1 MSVSGVAVTVVF
13 DRLVP
18 VAEIDRRV
26 FGSFAE
32 HMGRSIYQGIYEP
45 GSPYAD
51 QQGLRTDVLD
61 LVRELGVTVVRYPG
75 GNFLSGYD
83 WKDGIGPREARRARL
98 DLAWHSLE
106 TNKFG
111 VDEFMAWCA
120 TAGVEPMMAANL
132 GTGTLSSAIELLEYC
147 TVDAASAYATLRA
160 VNGHPEP
167 YRVRTWCLG
176 NEMDGPWQ
184 IGHQSADEYGRKAAE
199 VARAMRMIDPALEL
213 VACGS
218 SNRTMPT
225 FGAWE
230 QTVLEH
236 TYDQVDFISLHQY
249 YDPGGH
255 PSAGSAGGSTDDV
268 ADDVT
273 DDVTDFLGSGAH
285 LEAFITEVTAV
296 ADAVKARRRSTKTLN
311 LSLDEWNVWRQR
323 DHDARLTPT
332 TWDEAPRLIED
343 TYTVADA
350 VVVGDLLISI
360 LRHAD
365 RVRMAC
371 LAQLVN
377 VIAPIRAE
385 PDGPAWRQTIFHP
398 FALTARHALGA
409 ALLTTVHAPDLATG
423 RHGDVPQVSAVATFD
438 EPSGLG
444 AVFLVNRGIDEP
456 ARVNLN
462 VRGFAADTRVLEH
475 LAVFDHDLDAVNV
488 QHDPDRVVP
497 RALNEAATGSS
508 DLLQVTLPPVSWNLV
523 RFGTHRPKQA
533 AGRGDGDATH

>member
-1 MSVSGVAVTVVF
+1 MSVRVVF
-13 DRLVP
+13 DRDVP
-18 VAEIDRRV
+18 VADIDRRV

-51 QQGLRTDVLD
+51 DQGLRTDVAD
-61 LVRELGVTVVRYPG
+61 LVRELGVTTVRYPG

-83 WKDGIGPREARRARL
+83 WKDGIGPQEARPARL

-106 TNKFG
+106 TNRFG

-120 TAGVEPMMAANL
+120 RVGVEPMMATNL
-132 GTGTLSSAIELLEYC
+132 GTGTLTGAIELLEYC
-147 TVDAASAYATLRA
+147 TVEAASRYATLRA
-160 VNGHPEP
+160 AHGHPEP

-199 VARAMRMIDPALEL
+199 VARAMRMIDPELEL

-218 SNRTMPT
+218 SNRTMAT

-230 QTVLEH
+230 DTVLEH

-249 YDPGGH
+249 YDP
-255 PSAGSAGGSTDDV
+255 DDEL
-268 ADDVT
+268 AS
-273 DDVTDFLGSGAH
+273 FLGSGAH
-285 LEAFITEVTAV
+285 LEAFITEVIAV
-296 ADAVKARRRSTKTLN
+296 ADAVKARRGSPKTIH
-311 LSLDEWNVWRQR
+311 LSLDEWNVWRQSEHAAL
-323 DHDARLTPT
+323 DTPVG
-332 TWDEAPRLIED
+332 WDEAPRLIED
-343 TYTVADA
+343 VYTVTDA

-385 PDGPAWRQTIFHP
+385 PDAPAWRQTIFHP
-398 FALTARHALGA
+398 FALTARHALGRA
-409 ALLTTVHAPDLATG
+409 LTTTVRAPGLPTS
-423 RHGDVPQVSAVATFD
+423 RHGEVPQVSAVATFD
-438 EPSGLG
+438 EASGQG
-444 AVFLVNRGIDEP
+444 ALFLVHRGTDGPVEVELLP
-456 ARVNLN
+456 
-462 VRGFAADTRVLEH
+462 RGFEAAGAELLQH
-475 LAVFDHDLDAVNV
+475 LALFDEDPGAANV
-488 QHDPDRVVP
+488 QGHPDRVVP
-497 RALNEAATGSS
+497 RELPLTATVGPAGGPLVS
-508 DLLQVTLPPVSWNLV
+508 LPATSWNLV
-523 RFGTHRPKQA
+523 RFGSRHGGGAGVTH
-533 AGRGDGDATH
+533 